1 MNRSCFHANR
11 GYLIGV
17 TVLVL
22 CLLAVLHPG
31 TKARLTFSKEVRP
44 GLASQST
51 PEGFTPIT
59 PPAYSAQGQREHTRL
74 KKPVQAST
82 AGSVRVCTL
91 LMCISR
97 LGSTADTASPCG

>member
-17 TVLVL
+17 TVIVL

-44 GLASQST
+44 DWMSRSSPDALPPQ
-51 PEGFTPIT
+51 PLPPIIH
-59 PPAYSAQGQREHTRL
+59 PAYLAQG
-74 KKPVQAST
+74 
-82 AGSVRVCTL
+82 
-91 LMCISR
+91 
-97 LGSTADTASPCG
+97 

>member
-17 TVLVL
+17 TVIVL

-44 GLASQST
+44 GCLISQST
-51 PEGFTPIT
+51 PEAFPLIT
-59 PPAYSAQGQREHTRL
+59 RPADSTQGQR
-74 KKPVQAST
+74 ASHY
-82 AGSVRVCTL
+82 GGQL
-91 LMCISR
+91 LS
-97 LGSTADTASPCG
+97 L

>member
-17 TVLVL
+17 TVIVL

-44 GLASQST
+44 SWRSQST
-51 PEGFTPIT
+51 PG
-59 PPAYSAQGQREHTRL
+59 
-74 KKPVQAST
+74 
-82 AGSVRVCTL
+82 
-91 LMCISR
+91 
-97 LGSTADTASPCG
+97 ASPPSPTLHAWLKASKRLQPTAFGPVDSHRVSAC

>member
-17 TVLVL
+17 TVIVL

-44 GLASQST
+44 SLINQST
-51 PEGFTPIT
+51 PEPCAPIT
-59 PPAYSAQGQREHTRL
+59 HPAYSAQGQR
-74 KKPVQAST
+74 ASNYGRQLWSLIHSYCT
-82 AGSVRVCTL
+82 PAGSCYSNPSQLALSTVPLRVPL
-91 LMCISR
+91 
-97 LGSTADTASPCG
+97 